1 MVRNP
6 DILATLAG
14 RPDRPFCVGFAA
26 ETENLLEYATRKLR
40 DKNLDLIVANDVAN
54 PSIGFNSED
63 NAVSVIDRQ
72 QHETRFGQA
81 SKGHIA
87 RALVAFIAARSD
99 EHTSELQS
107 LMRIPYTVFC

>member
-1 MVRNP
+1 MRIARSASASP
-6 DILATLAG
+6 R
-14 RPDRPFCVGFAA
+14 RPRIF
-26 ETENLLEYATRKLR
+26 EYAARKLR

-81 SKGHIA
+81 SRHIA
-87 RALVAFIAARSD
+87 RALVAFIAERYKES
-99 EHTSELQS
+99 
-107 LMRIPYTVFC
+107 